1 MPRKNKNVNKRGN
14 EVSLMTKH
22 LLGHR
27 LRVPHIPPEFTAV
40 PWYPLTVR
48 IQNPSATVT
57 LLDLRTNIQSQLGFT
72 TNYIVDVRLQYV
84 QLWGAL
90 VSPSGSSFLNPVTL
104 SCWDPFSSLGDGR
117 AILEVL
123 TDYPDQVNRA
133 SVGYQYSF
141 AQRQVSVRLSTSAR
155 LFSCEGV
162 GPGAIMY
169 VRLFWR
175 SPNISIQSSQV
186 EDFERIQSPVPS
198 APMGWVNYQG
208 PLRQM

>member
-1 MPRKNKNVNKRGN
+1 MPRKTNKNVRKGN
-14 EVSLMTKH
+14 EISLMTKH

-27 LRVPHIPPEFTAV
+27 LRVPHVPPEFTAV

-57 LLDLRTNIQSQLGFT
+57 LLSLRENIQSQLGFT

-90 VSPSGSSFLNPVTL
+90 VSPQGTSFLNPVTL
-104 SCWDPFSSLGDGR
+104 TVWDPFSSLGDGR
-117 AILEVL
+117 SVLEVL

-133 SVGYQYSF
+133 CVGYQYSF
-141 AQRQVSVRLSTSAR
+141 AQRQVSIRLSTQAQ
-155 LFSCEGV
+155 LFTCQGV
-162 GPGAIMY
+162 GAGAIMY

-175 SPNISIQSSQV
+175 SPNTQIQSSQS

-198 APMGWVNYQG
+198 APMGWVNYSG
-208 PLRQM
+208 PMRQM